1 MYKLL
6 LILRYLRRKL
16 APLFAMLAVMLCS
29 AMVIVVG
36 AVMGGFLEQFAQA
49 ARQVNGDVT
58 VQAGMH
64 GFPHYDRVI
73 ETIETLPE
81 ASAAAAT
88 LTAYGL
94 VKIEDQTHTIEV
106 MGIDPA
112 SFHAVSGYRDS
123 LYWTTRHLTEQLDE
137 EIELLPAGM
146 DDLRQRLE
154 EGRGRLEAS
163 DFRDYAMRFEAPS
176 GWRAQQE
183 DPTLELPAAVLGIE
197 VYGYGRRDE
206 HGRYH
211 FSASP
216 LRSPYSRQI
225 TLTVLPVSRQGT
237 FQEPMVRQA
246 IVVNE
251 SKSGLYNIDSNR
263 VYVPFA
269 VLQAMLRMD
278 AYERVDPRTSEPT
291 GVWAP
296 ARAHRIMVRAA
307 PGVSAAILQQ
317 AVEAALSDL
326 RGELPDLGYVDVLTW
341 QQSFA
346 VMLSAVAKEKAMV
359 MFLFGIVSVVAFTMI
374 AVIFYMIVLEKT
386 RDIGILRALGASRRG
401 VAGIFLGYGLAIG
414 LIGAALGLAIA
425 SQIVW
430 NINEIQ
436 AFLARTI
443 GFEMWNPQVY
453 YFDAIPS
460 RLDSVEVTWILTV
473 AVVCSVLGALIPA
486 FAAARLNPVE
496 ALRYE

>member
-1 MYKLL
+1 MYKPL

-16 APLFAMLAVMLCS
+16 APLFAMLAVTLCS

-36 AVMGGFLEQFAQA
+36 AVMGGFLEQFAAA

-64 GFPHYDRVI
+64 GFAHYQRII
-73 ETIETLPE
+73 EKIESLPE
-81 ASAAAAT
+81 AAAAAAT

-112 SFHAVSGYRDS
+112 DFDAVSGYRDS
-123 LYWTTRHLTEQLDE
+123 LYWTTRHLTQQLDE

-154 EGRGRLEAS
+154 EGRGRLEAG
-163 DFRDYAMRFEAPS
+163 DFRDHAMRFDVPP
-176 GWRAQQE
+176 GWRAQQD
-183 DPTLELPAAVLGIE
+183 DPALELPAAVLGIE

-206 HGRYH
+206 RGQYH
-211 FSASP
+211 FAASP
-216 LRSPYSRQI
+216 LRSPSSRQI
-225 TLTVLPVSRQGT
+225 TLTVLPVTRQGT

-246 IVVNE
+246 VVVNE

-278 AYERVDPRTSEPT
+278 AYERVDPRTGEQT
-291 GVWAP
+291 GVTAP
-296 ARAHRIMVRAA
+296 ARAHRITVRAA
-307 PGVSAAILQQ
+307 PGVSAALLQQ
-317 AVEAALSDL
+317 AVEAALADL

-346 VMLSAVAKEKAMV
+346 VMLSAVAKEKGMV
-359 MFLFGIVSVVAFTMI
+359 MFLFGLVSVVAFTMI

-386 RDIGILRALGASRRG
+386 RDIGILRALGASRGG

-414 LIGAALGLAIA
+414 IIGAALGLAIA

-460 RLDSVEVTWILTV
+460 RLDPVEVAWILSV

-486 FAAARLNPVE
+486 LAAARLNPVE